1 MRISVRQKFHSTRKS
16 LRYMP
21 VRIPPL
27 SEVNINTVYE
37 FPSLALVA
45 KKYLIC
51 TPTTSVPTESVD
63 KLETKPVKPYKKAYI
78 AID

>member
-27 SEVNINTVYE
+27 SEVNINSVYE
-37 FPSLALVA
+37 FPPLALVA
-45 KKYLIC
+45 KKYLC

>member
-1 MRISVRQKFHSTRKS
+1 MRTSVRQKFHSTRKI

-45 KKYLIC
+45 KKYLC

-63 KLETKPVKPYKKAYI
+63 KLETKPVKPYKKAHI